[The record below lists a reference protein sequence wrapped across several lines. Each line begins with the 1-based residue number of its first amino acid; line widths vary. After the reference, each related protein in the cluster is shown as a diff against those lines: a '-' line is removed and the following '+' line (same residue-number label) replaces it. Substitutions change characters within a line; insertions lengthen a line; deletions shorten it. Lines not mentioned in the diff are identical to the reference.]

1 MSLLTTL
8 QQRLKALLPTPES
21 IRNNRWLRR
30 MGPALQHPHL
40 WRFSRR
46 GIALGLALGIFFGLL
61 IPLAQ
66 IPLSA
71 AAAVALRANLPMAVV
86 STLVT
91 NPVTFGPVYVGAY
104 HLGKFVLGEQ
114 TLAGE
119 QPPELPVQTTSGND
133 GWSRLQ
139 AAWRWLT
146 SVGKPLVVGLSL
158 LAVTSAVVTYWLA
171 HWFWIWRV
179 RAQRRRRMRQAP
191 VRAPE
196 ILK

>member
-1 MSLLTTL
+1 MPLLTTL
-8 QQRLKALLPTPES
+8 QQRLKVLLPTPES
-21 IRNNRWLRR
+21 IRNNRWLRW

-104 HLGKFVLGEQ
+104 HLGKFVLGQQ

-119 QPPELPVQTTSGND
+119 QPPTLPVQTISGKD

-158 LAVTSAVVTYWLA
+158 LAVTGAVVTYWLA

-179 RAQRRRRMRQAP
+179 RSQRRRRMRQVP
-191 VRAPE
+191 VQDPRS
-196 ILK
+196 

>member
-1 MSLLTTL
+1 M
-8 QQRLKALLPTPES
+8 
-21 IRNNRWLRR
+21 
-30 MGPALQHPHL
+30 
-40 WRFSRR
+40 
-46 GIALGLALGIFFGLL
+46 
-61 IPLAQ
+61 
-66 IPLSA
+66 
-71 AAAVALRANLPMAVV
+71 
-86 STLVT
+86 
-91 NPVTFGPVYVGAY
+91 
-104 HLGKFVLGEQ
+104 
-114 TLAGE
+114 
-119 QPPELPVQTTSGND
+119 QTTSGND

-158 LAVTSAVVTYWLA
+158 LAVTGAVVTYWLA